1 MISRKGLNG
10 LLQKSVV
17 VTNTFTLIPTN
28 SVADFLLLALALVI
42 ANASLIL
49 AAVSFVL
56 ALI

>member
-1 MISRKGLNG
+1 VISRKGLNG